1 MIGKIILLI
10 VLIFLNAVFASAE
23 IAVISM
29 NDAKLKQ
36 LSSEGN
42 KRAIKLSKLVEQ
54 PSRFLATIQVAI
66 TLAGLLSSAFAA
78 DSFSQP
84 IVKALINSGV
94 NISEKTLSAI
104 TLVVITLILAYFNLV
119 FGELVPKRVAMKRAE
134 SMALGMAPT
143 LYGVSVVFK
152 PIVFILTASTNL
164 VLRMLG
170 INPNENDE
178 KVTEEEIR
186 MLLSQGREQ
195 GTINDY
201 ENEIIQNVFEFNDTT
216 IEQICTHRRDV
227 DSLDADDS
235 IEEWNKLIFETRHT
249 YYPVFKDNNENIIG
263 ILDTKDYFR
272 LGKKSKAQILR
283 VAVDEPFYAPEGM
296 KANVLFK
303 QMKIKRTY
311 FAVIIDE
318 YGGFEGII
326 TLHDL
331 MEALVGD
338 MYDIEEGKVLSD
350 IQPLTEGNWRIR
362 GCADIHE
369 VSEALGIDLT
379 DEDMY
384 DTFNGYVCSVIQRVP
399 NDGEVFI
406 TETDD
411 LIISVRQVKNHMIQ
425 SATVTK
431 KENDNSDKD

>member
-29 NDAKLKQ
+29 NDAKLRQ
-36 LSSEGN
+36 LTSEGN
-42 KRAIKLSKLVEQ
+42 KRAITLSKLVEQ

-84 IVKALINSGV
+84 IVKWLINSGV
-94 NISEKTLSAI
+94 NIGEKTLSTI

-119 FGELVPKRVAMKRAE
+119 FGELVPKRIAMKRAE
-134 SMALGMAPT
+134 SMALGMAKT
-143 LYGVSVVFK
+143 LYGVSIVFR
-152 PIVFILTASTNL
+152 PIVFILTVSTNL
-164 VLRMLG
+164 VLRIFG

-216 IEQICTHRRDV
+216 IEQICTHRIDV
-227 DSLDADDS
+227 DSLDADGS
-235 IEEWNKLIFETRHT
+235 IDEWNKIIFETRHT
-249 YYPVFKDNNENIIG
+249 YYPVFRDNNENIIG

-272 LGKKSKAQILR
+272 LSRKSKSQILLN
-283 VAVDEPFYAPEGM
+283 AVDEPFYAPEGM

-303 QMKIKRTY
+303 QMKIKRRY

-350 IQPLTEGNWRIR
+350 IQLLTEGSWRIR
-362 GCADIHE
+362 GSADIRE
-369 VSEALGIDLT
+369 VSEAVGVDLT
-379 DEDMY
+379 DEDLY

-399 NDGEVFI
+399 NDGETFI
-406 TETDD
+406 CETDD
-411 LIISVRQVKNHMIQ
+411 LIISVRAVKNHMIQ
-425 SATVTK
+425 TAAVTK
-431 KENDNSDKD
+431 KDNKEENKD